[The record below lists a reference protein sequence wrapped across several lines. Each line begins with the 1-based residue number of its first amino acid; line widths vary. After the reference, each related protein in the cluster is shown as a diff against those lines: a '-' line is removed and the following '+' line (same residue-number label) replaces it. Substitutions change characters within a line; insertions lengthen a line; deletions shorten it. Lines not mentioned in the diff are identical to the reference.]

1 MADCKHSNIKIYDGK
16 WHCMRCF
23 IEFSPKHFDEKEL
36 PKATQPLVEKVIV
49 RMTDGTIY
57 NLSTSKVLF
66 DGN

>member
-1 MADCKHSNIKIYDGK
+1 MGLCKHSNVKIYDGR

-23 IEFSPKHFDEKEL
+23 VEFSPKDYSDEKQ
-36 PKATQPLVEKVIV
+36 PAPATPYVEKVIV

-57 NLSTSKVLF
+57 NLSTTKVLP